1 MRGPSLPHPRA
12 LSHRFTHHA
21 AIDWSGA
28 SGHRHKGLAVAL
40 IGAGDEAPALI
51 RPGHIWSR
59 QEVLEWVVHE
69 SPPETL
75 IGFDLGQSLPFA
87 DTGAFFP
94 GWDDSPATAR
104 DLWALVDRLCADEPD
119 LGVGAFVDH
128 LEASRHF
135 RRHGGRAGDLF
146 PAGRGRMRVTEHAQA
161 RAGCQP
167 TSNFNLVGA
176 SQVGKGSLSG
186 MRLFHRLPRGI
197 AVWPMDPVPA
207 HGRVVVEI
215 YTTIAAMAAGR
226 AASRSKI
233 RTQGDL
239 ARALAA
245 LGCTW
250 TTPEGPVADHA
261 ADALVTAAW
270 LRMVGARQDLWH
282 PPALTAQLAQT
293 EGWTFGVA

>member
-1 MRGPSLPHPRA
+1 MP
-12 LSHRFTHHA
+12 HRFTHHA

-28 SGHRHKGLAVAL
+28 SGTRHKGLAVAM
-40 IGAGDEAPALI
+40 IGPDDKAPTLI

-59 QEVLEWVVHE
+59 QEVLEWVVHGT
-69 SPPETL
+69 PAETL
-75 IGFDLGQSLPFA
+75 IGFDLGQSLPFV
-87 DTGAFFP
+87 DEGAFFP
-94 GWDDSPATAR
+94 GWTQSPATAR
-104 DLWALVDRLCADEPD
+104 ELWALVDGLCADEPD
-119 LGVGAFVDH
+119 LGVTAFVDH

-146 PAGRGRMRVTEHAQA
+146 PPGRGRMRVTERAQA
-161 RAGCQP
+161 LAGCQP

-176 SQVGKGSLSG
+176 SQVGKSSLSG

-197 AVWPMDPVPA
+197 AVWPMDAVPA

-226 AASRSKI
+226 PASRSKI

-239 ARALAA
+239 TRALAA
-245 LGCTW
+245 LGCVW
-250 TTPEGPVADHA
+250 EAPEGPVADHA
-261 ADALVTAAW
+261 ADALITAAW
-270 LRMVGARQDLWH
+270 LRRASARADLWH
-282 PPALTAQLAQT
+282 PPALTPQLAQT